1 MGQSVFVLG
10 FSCLSS
16 AQQWEHWVF
25 GVFFFF
31 GFFFGSFFLCVVFLP
46 SQGRCTFP
54 LGLPAAGLPSLG
66 PGHSFFKPRIF
77 AFGCVFWL
85 LFLISVLL

>member
-1 MGQSVFVLG
+1 MGQSVFLVRVF

-25 GVFFFF
+25 GFFFF
-31 GFFFGSFFLCVVFLP
+31 WVHFFVLFCVVFLP

-54 LGLPAAGLPSLG
+54 PWTPSCWPPLTG
-66 PGHSFFKPRIF
+66 VWP
-77 AFGCVFWL
+77 L
-85 LFLISVLL
+85 LF